1 MKKNLAFGIATI
13 MLALF
18 SITTI
23 SSCST
28 DKCKGVTCQNGGT
41 CNDGTC
47 SCATGYEGANC
58 QTRVNA
64 KFAGTYTGSTPCEPN
79 VVAVGITSATASP
92 VIITIE
98 FLETSGTWVEVEAT
112 VSGNTITISPQ
123 AKNIAGD
130 NYTVDGTGTLNGN
143 SISLTIT
150 LDDGTG
156 SPSTC
161 TFTGTK

>member
-1 MKKNLAFGIATI
+1 MKKNLVFGITTF
-13 MLALF
+13 MLALL
-18 SITTI
+18 SIATI

-47 SCATGYEGANC
+47 ACATGYEGANC

-79 VVAVGITSATASP
+79 VVALGITAATASP
-92 VIITIE
+92 LIITIE
-98 FLETSGTWVEVEAT
+98 YLESAGTWVELEAT

-123 AKNIAGD
+123 AKNITGN
-130 NYTVDGTGTLNGN
+130 NYTVDGSGTLSGN
-143 SISLTIT
+143 NITLTIT

-156 SPSTC
+156 SPSPC
-161 TFTGTK
+161 NFTGTK